1 MKIPSS
7 LIFLFLAG
15 FAVIL
20 SLSAATSLSAKII
33 AEGMEV
39 PDLSITAPESLEARK
54 YLGLQD
60 GASFSL
66 SQLSAKLV
74 LVEIFHVLCQHCQK
88 QAPEMNRI
96 YQFIEQDPELRGNI
110 KMFAIGIQSEPKSL
124 DAFKKT
130 FHIKFPI
137 LPDQQLDV
145 FTKLGEPAIPFLML
159 VDQQG
164 KVLLTHKGYLKD
176 GDDFF
181 RKIRSFSTH

>member
-1 MKIPSS
+1 
-7 LIFLFLAG
+7 
-15 FAVIL
+15 
-20 SLSAATSLSAKII
+20 
-33 AEGMEV
+33 
-39 PDLSITAPESLEARK
+39 
-54 YLGLQD
+54 
-60 GASFSL
+60 
-66 SQLSAKLV
+66 
-74 LVEIFHVLCQHCQK
+74 
-88 QAPEMNRI
+88 
-96 YQFIEQDPELRGNI
+96 
-110 KMFAIGIQSEPKSL
+110 MFAIGIQSEPKSL